1 MDSNFSNVQGD
12 FQLNSAG
19 ASQFSD
25 YPTTN
30 PKASSIQ
37 TPSYDTTSVEPV
49 TYQNESSSNAL
60 FNNEEDDDFASVTP
74 ISPQNELNT
83 NTYENTN
90 FETQNTLENNVEE
103 YTALDQNNIN
113 ITPEVPSSYQNE
125 SNVDF
130 NAYESTNNEQIPS
143 LNVDNGALTSDYQMN
158 SLQDELVEQ
167 GTEVSNI
174 NYSLK
179 NASIPVTSSSEK
191 IVIKIPVKK
200 IIYVQKP
207 TTTTTS
213 TVSQVVPVTQISQV
227 VPVTQVSQVV
237 PVTQVSQVPQMVPVA
252 PMPQLIP
259 ISPMPQMQMPQMQ
272 IVPMSMSMAPSL
284 PMANTSYMGAPARS
298 SIYQSK
304 VYVRKI

>member
-83 NTYENTN
+83 NAYENTN

-113 ITPEVPSSYQNE
+113 ITPEIPSSFQNE
-125 SNVDF
+125 ANVDF
-130 NAYESTNNEQIPS
+130 NAYESTNNDQIPS

-174 NYSLK
+174 NYSLR
-179 NASIPVTSSSEK
+179 NNSTISNSISAPQKK
-191 IVIKIPVKK
+191 IIIKVPVKK
-200 IIYVQKP
+200 TVYVQRQSSIINTP
-207 TTTTTS
+207 
-213 TVSQVVPVTQISQV
+213 QVP
-227 VPVTQVSQVV
+227 QVSQVV
-237 PVTQVSQVPQMVPVA
+237 PVA
-252 PMPQLIP
+252 PMPQIVP
-259 ISPMPQMQMPQMQ
+259 IVTMPQVQFPQMQFISMP
-272 IVPMSMSMAPSL
+272 MAPVV
-284 PMANTSYMGAPARS
+284 PFANNFVGSTIGSTTGS
-298 SIYQSK
+298 SIYQNK
-304 VYVRKI
+304 VYIKKI

>member
-174 NYSLK
+174 NYSLR
-179 NASIPVTSSSEK
+179 NNSTISNSISAPQKK
-191 IVIKIPVKK
+191 IIIKVPVKK
-200 IIYVQKP
+200 TVYVQRQSSIINTP
-207 TTTTTS
+207 
-213 TVSQVVPVTQISQV
+213 QVPQVP
-227 VPVTQVSQVV
+227 QVSQVV
-237 PVTQVSQVPQMVPVA
+237 PVA
-252 PMPQLIP
+252 PMPQIVP
-259 ISPMPQMQMPQMQ
+259 IVTMPQVQFPQMQFISMP
-272 IVPMSMSMAPSL
+272 MAPVV
-284 PMANTSYMGAPARS
+284 PFANNFVGSTIGSTTGS
-298 SIYQSK
+298 SIYQNK
-304 VYVRKI
+304 VYIKKI

>member
-103 YTALDQNNIN
+103 YTALEQNNIN

-125 SNVDF
+125 ATVDF

-143 LNVDNGALTSDYQMN
+143 LNEDNGALTSDYQMN

-174 NYSLK
+174 NYSLR
-179 NASIPVTSSSEK
+179 NNSTISNSISAPQKK
-191 IVIKIPVKK
+191 IIIKVPVKK
-200 IIYVQKP
+200 TVYVQRQSSIINTP
-207 TTTTTS
+207 
-213 TVSQVVPVTQISQV
+213 QVPQVP
-227 VPVTQVSQVV
+227 QVSQI
-237 PVTQVSQVPQMVPVA
+237 VPVA
-252 PMPQLIP
+252 PMPQIVP
-259 ISPMPQMQMPQMQ
+259 IVTMPQVQFPQMQFISMP
-272 IVPMSMSMAPSL
+272 MAPVV
-284 PMANTSYMGAPARS
+284 PFANNFVGSTIGSTTGS
-298 SIYQSK
+298 SIYQNK
-304 VYVRKI
+304 VYIKKI

>member
-83 NTYENTN
+83 NTFENTN

-113 ITPEVPSSYQNE
+113 ITPEVPSSFQNE
-125 SNVDF
+125 ATVDF

-143 LNVDNGALTSDYQMN
+143 LNVDNGALNSDYQMN

-174 NYSLK
+174 NYSLR
-179 NASIPVTSSSEK
+179 NNSTISNSISAPQKK
-191 IVIKIPVKK
+191 IIIKVPVKK
-200 IIYVQKP
+200 TVYVQRQSSIINTP
-207 TTTTTS
+207 
-213 TVSQVVPVTQISQV
+213 QVPQVP
-227 VPVTQVSQVV
+227 QVSQI
-237 PVTQVSQVPQMVPVA
+237 VPVA
-252 PMPQLIP
+252 PMPQIVP
-259 ISPMPQMQMPQMQ
+259 IVTMPQVQFPQMQFISMP
-272 IVPMSMSMAPSL
+272 MAPVV
-284 PMANTSYMGAPARS
+284 PFANNFVGSTIGSTTGS
-298 SIYQSK
+298 SIYQNK
-304 VYVRKI
+304 VYIKKI

>member
-113 ITPEVPSSYQNE
+113 ITPEVPSSFQNE
-125 SNVDF
+125 ANVDF

-174 NYSLK
+174 NYSLR
-179 NASIPVTSSSEK
+179 NNSTISNSISAPQKK
-191 IVIKIPVKK
+191 IIITIPVKK
-200 IIYVQKP
+200 TVYVQRQSSIINTP
-207 TTTTTS
+207 QVPQ
-213 TVSQVVPVTQISQV
+213 VS
-227 VPVTQVSQVV
+227 QVSQVV
-237 PVTQVSQVPQMVPVA
+237 PVA
-252 PMPQLIP
+252 PMPQIVP
-259 ISPMPQMQMPQMQ
+259 IVTMPQVQFPQMQFISMP
-272 IVPMSMSMAPSL
+272 MAPVV
-284 PMANTSYMGAPARS
+284 PFANNFVGSTIGSTTGS
-298 SIYQSK
+298 SIYQNK
-304 VYVRKI
+304 VYIKKI

>member
-1 MDSNFSNVQGD
+1 MDSNFSNVQGE
-12 FQLNSAG
+12 FQLDSAG

-113 ITPEVPSSYQNE
+113 ITPEVPSSFQNE
-125 SNVDF
+125 ANVDF

-143 LNVDNGALTSDYQMN
+143 LNEDNGAVTSDYQMN

-174 NYSLK
+174 NYSLR
-179 NASIPVTSSSEK
+179 NNSTISNSISAPQKK
-191 IVIKIPVKK
+191 IIIKVPVKK
-200 IIYVQKP
+200 TVYVQRQSSIINTP
-207 TTTTTS
+207 
-213 TVSQVVPVTQISQV
+213 QVPQVP
-227 VPVTQVSQVV
+227 QVSQI
-237 PVTQVSQVPQMVPVA
+237 VPVA
-252 PMPQLIP
+252 PMPQIVP
-259 ISPMPQMQMPQMQ
+259 IVTMPQVQFPQMQFISMP
-272 IVPMSMSMAPSL
+272 MAPVV
-284 PMANTSYMGAPARS
+284 PFANNFVGSTIGSTTGS
-298 SIYQSK
+298 SIYQNK
-304 VYVRKI
+304 VYIKKI

>member
-83 NTYENTN
+83 NTFENTN

-113 ITPEVPSSYQNE
+113 ITPEVPSSFQNE
-125 SNVDF
+125 ANVDF

-143 LNVDNGALTSDYQMN
+143 LNEDNGALTSDYQMN

-174 NYSLK
+174 NYSLR
-179 NASIPVTSSSEK
+179 NNSTISNSISAPQKK
-191 IVIKIPVKK
+191 IIIKVPVKK
-200 IIYVQKP
+200 TVYVQRQSSIINTP
-207 TTTTTS
+207 
-213 TVSQVVPVTQISQV
+213 QVPQVP
-227 VPVTQVSQVV
+227 QVSQI
-237 PVTQVSQVPQMVPVA
+237 VPVA
-252 PMPQLIP
+252 PMPQIVP
-259 ISPMPQMQMPQMQ
+259 IVTMPQVQFPQMQFISMP
-272 IVPMSMSMAPSL
+272 MAPVV
-284 PMANTSYMGAPARS
+284 PFANNFVGSTIGSTTGS
-298 SIYQSK
+298 SIYQNK
-304 VYVRKI
+304 VYIKKI

>member
-143 LNVDNGALTSDYQMN
+143 LNEDNGALTSDYQMN

-174 NYSLK
+174 NYSLR
-179 NASIPVTSSSEK
+179 NNSTISNSISAPQ
-191 IVIKIPVKK
+191 KK
-200 IIYVQKP
+200 IIIKVPVKTTVYVQRQSSIINTP
-207 TTTTTS
+207 
-213 TVSQVVPVTQISQV
+213 QVPQVP
-227 VPVTQVSQVV
+227 QVSQI
-237 PVTQVSQVPQMVPVA
+237 VPVA
-252 PMPQLIP
+252 PMPQIVP
-259 ISPMPQMQMPQMQ
+259 IVTMPQVQFPQMQFISMP
-272 IVPMSMSMAPSL
+272 MAPVV
-284 PMANTSYMGAPARS
+284 PFANNFVGSTIGSTTGS
-298 SIYQSK
+298 SIYQNK
-304 VYVRKI
+304 VYIKKI

>member
-125 SNVDF
+125 ANVDF

-143 LNVDNGALTSDYQMN
+143 LNEDNGALTSDYQMN

-174 NYSLK
+174 NYSLR
-179 NASIPVTSSSEK
+179 NNSTISNSISAPQKK
-191 IVIKIPVKK
+191 IIIKVPVKK
-200 IIYVQKP
+200 TVYVQRQSSIINTP
-207 TTTTTS
+207 
-213 TVSQVVPVTQISQV
+213 QVPQVP
-227 VPVTQVSQVV
+227 QVSQVV
-237 PVTQVSQVPQMVPVA
+237 PVA
-252 PMPQLIP
+252 PMPQIVP
-259 ISPMPQMQMPQMQ
+259 IVTMPQVQFPQMQFISMP
-272 IVPMSMSMAPSL
+272 MAPVV
-284 PMANTSYMGAPARS
+284 PFANNFVGSTIGSTTGS
-298 SIYQSK
+298 SIYQNK
-304 VYVRKI
+304 VYIKKI

>member
-113 ITPEVPSSYQNE
+113 ITPEVPSSFQNE
-125 SNVDF
+125 ANVDF

-143 LNVDNGALTSDYQMN
+143 LNEDNGALNSDYQMN

-174 NYSLK
+174 NYSLR
-179 NASIPVTSSSEK
+179 NNSTISNSISAPQKK
-191 IVIKIPVKK
+191 IIIPIPVKK
-200 IIYVQKP
+200 TVYVQRQSSIINTP
-207 TTTTTS
+207 
-213 TVSQVVPVTQISQV
+213 QVPQVP
-227 VPVTQVSQVV
+227 QVSQI
-237 PVTQVSQVPQMVPVA
+237 VPVA
-252 PMPQLIP
+252 PMPQIVP
-259 ISPMPQMQMPQMQ
+259 IVTMPQVQFPQMQFISMP
-272 IVPMSMSMAPSL
+272 MAPVV
-284 PMANTSYMGAPARS
+284 PFANNFVGSTIGSTTGS
-298 SIYQSK
+298 SIYQNK
-304 VYVRKI
+304 VYIKKI

>member
-113 ITPEVPSSYQNE
+113 ITPEVPSSFQNE
-125 SNVDF
+125 ATVDF

-174 NYSLK
+174 NYSLR
-179 NASIPVTSSSEK
+179 NNSTISNSISAPQKK
-191 IVIKIPVKK
+191 IIITVPVKK
-200 IIYVQKP
+200 TVYVQRQSSIINTP
-207 TTTTTS
+207 QVPQ
-213 TVSQVVPVTQISQV
+213 VS
-227 VPVTQVSQVV
+227 QVSQVV
-237 PVTQVSQVPQMVPVA
+237 PVA
-252 PMPQLIP
+252 PMPQIVP
-259 ISPMPQMQMPQMQ
+259 IVTMPQVQFPQMQFISMP
-272 IVPMSMSMAPSL
+272 MAPVV
-284 PMANTSYMGAPARS
+284 PFANNFVGSTIGSTTGS
-298 SIYQSK
+298 SIYQNK
-304 VYVRKI
+304 VYIKKI

>member
-12 FQLNSAG
+12 FQLNSAQ

-103 YTALDQNNIN
+103 YTALEQNNIN
-113 ITPEVPSSYQNE
+113 ITPEIPSSFQNE
-125 SNVDF
+125 ANVDF

-174 NYSLK
+174 NYSLR
-179 NASIPVTSSSEK
+179 NNSTISNSISAPQKK
-191 IVIKIPVKK
+191 IIIKVPVKK
-200 IIYVQKP
+200 TVYVQRQSSIINTP
-207 TTTTTS
+207 QAP
-213 TVSQVVPVTQISQV
+213 QVP
-227 VPVTQVSQVV
+227 QVSQI
-237 PVTQVSQVPQMVPVA
+237 VPVA
-252 PMPQLIP
+252 PMPQIVP
-259 ISPMPQMQMPQMQ
+259 IVTMPQVQFPQMQFISMP
-272 IVPMSMSMAPSL
+272 MAPVV
-284 PMANTSYMGAPARS
+284 PFANNFVGSTIGSTTGS
-298 SIYQSK
+298 SIYQNK
-304 VYVRKI
+304 VYIKKI

>member
-113 ITPEVPSSYQNE
+113 ITPEVPSSFQNE
-125 SNVDF
+125 ANVDF

-143 LNVDNGALTSDYQMN
+143 LNVDNGALNSDYQMN

-174 NYSLK
+174 NYSLR
-179 NASIPVTSSSEK
+179 NNSTISNSISAPQKK
-191 IVIKIPVKK
+191 IIITVPVKK
-200 IIYVQKP
+200 TVYVQRQSSIINTP
-207 TTTTTS
+207 QVPQ
-213 TVSQVVPVTQISQV
+213 VS
-227 VPVTQVSQVV
+227 QVSQVV
-237 PVTQVSQVPQMVPVA
+237 PVA
-252 PMPQLIP
+252 PMPQIVP
-259 ISPMPQMQMPQMQ
+259 IVTMPQVQFPQMQFISMP
-272 IVPMSMSMAPSL
+272 MAPVV
-284 PMANTSYMGAPARS
+284 PFANNFVGSTIGSTTGS
-298 SIYQSK
+298 SIYQNK
-304 VYVRKI
+304 VYIKKI

>member
-113 ITPEVPSSYQNE
+113 ITPEVPSSFQNE
-125 SNVDF
+125 ANVDF

-143 LNVDNGALTSDYQMN
+143 LNEDNGALTSDYQMN

-174 NYSLK
+174 NYSLR
-179 NASIPVTSSSEK
+179 NNSTISNSISAPQKK
-191 IVIKIPVKK
+191 IIIKVPVKK
-200 IIYVQKP
+200 TVYVQRQSSIINTP
-207 TTTTTS
+207 
-213 TVSQVVPVTQISQV
+213 QVPQVP
-227 VPVTQVSQVV
+227 QVSQI
-237 PVTQVSQVPQMVPVA
+237 VPVA
-252 PMPQLIP
+252 PMPQIVP
-259 ISPMPQMQMPQMQ
+259 IVTMPQVQFPQMQFISMP
-272 IVPMSMSMAPSL
+272 MAPVV
-284 PMANTSYMGAPARS
+284 PFANNFVGSTIGSTTGS
-298 SIYQSK
+298 SIYQNK
-304 VYVRKI
+304 VYIKKI

>member
-83 NTYENTN
+83 NTFENTN

-103 YTALDQNNIN
+103 YTALEQNNIN
-113 ITPEVPSSYQNE
+113 ITPEVPSSFQNE
-125 SNVDF
+125 ANVDF

-174 NYSLK
+174 NYSLR
-179 NASIPVTSSSEK
+179 NNSTISNSISAPQKK
-191 IVIKIPVKK
+191 IIIKVPVKK
-200 IIYVQKP
+200 TVYVQRQSSIINTP
-207 TTTTTS
+207 
-213 TVSQVVPVTQISQV
+213 QVPQVP
-227 VPVTQVSQVV
+227 QVSQVV
-237 PVTQVSQVPQMVPVA
+237 PVA
-252 PMPQLIP
+252 PMPQIVP
-259 ISPMPQMQMPQMQ
+259 IVTMPQVQFPQMQFISMP
-272 IVPMSMSMAPSL
+272 MAPVV
-284 PMANTSYMGAPARS
+284 PFANNFVGSTIGSTTGS
-298 SIYQSK
+298 SIYQNK
-304 VYVRKI
+304 VYIKKI

>member
-113 ITPEVPSSYQNE
+113 ITPEVPSSFQNE
-125 SNVDF
+125 ANVDF

-143 LNVDNGALTSDYQMN
+143 LNVDNGALNSDYQMN

-174 NYSLK
+174 NYSLR
-179 NASIPVTSSSEK
+179 NNSTISNSISAPQKK
-191 IVIKIPVKK
+191 IIIKVPVKK
-200 IIYVQKP
+200 TVYVQRQSSIINTP
-207 TTTTTS
+207 
-213 TVSQVVPVTQISQV
+213 QVPQVP
-227 VPVTQVSQVV
+227 QVSQI
-237 PVTQVSQVPQMVPVA
+237 VPVA
-252 PMPQLIP
+252 PMPQIVP
-259 ISPMPQMQMPQMQ
+259 IVTMPQVQFPQMQFISMP
-272 IVPMSMSMAPSL
+272 MAPVV
-284 PMANTSYMGAPARS
+284 PFANNFVGSTIGSTTGS
-298 SIYQSK
+298 SIYQNK
-304 VYVRKI
+304 VYIKKI

>member
-113 ITPEVPSSYQNE
+113 ITPEIPSSFQNE
-125 SNVDF
+125 ANVDL

-174 NYSLK
+174 NYSLR
-179 NASIPVTSSSEK
+179 NNSTISNSISAPQKK
-191 IVIKIPVKK
+191 IIIKVPVKK
-200 IIYVQKP
+200 TVYVQRQSSIINTP
-207 TTTTTS
+207 
-213 TVSQVVPVTQISQV
+213 QVPQVP
-227 VPVTQVSQVV
+227 QVSQI
-237 PVTQVSQVPQMVPVA
+237 VPVA
-252 PMPQLIP
+252 PMPQIVP
-259 ISPMPQMQMPQMQ
+259 IVTMPQVQFPQMQFISMP
-272 IVPMSMSMAPSL
+272 MAPVV
-284 PMANTSYMGAPARS
+284 PFANNFVGSTIGSTTGS
-298 SIYQSK
+298 SIYQNK
-304 VYVRKI
+304 VYIKKI

>member
-113 ITPEVPSSYQNE
+113 ITPEVPSSFQNE
-125 SNVDF
+125 ANVDF

-143 LNVDNGALTSDYQMN
+143 LNVDNEALTSDYQMN
-158 SLQDELVEQ
+158 SHQDELVEQ

-174 NYSLK
+174 NYSLR
-179 NASIPVTSSSEK
+179 NNSTISNSISAPQKK
-191 IVIKIPVKK
+191 IIIKVPVKK
-200 IIYVQKP
+200 TVYVQRQSSIINTP
-207 TTTTTS
+207 
-213 TVSQVVPVTQISQV
+213 QVPQVP
-227 VPVTQVSQVV
+227 QVSQVV
-237 PVTQVSQVPQMVPVA
+237 PVA
-252 PMPQLIP
+252 PMPQIVP
-259 ISPMPQMQMPQMQ
+259 IVTMPQVQFPQMQFISMP
-272 IVPMSMSMAPSL
+272 MAPVV
-284 PMANTSYMGAPARS
+284 PFANNFVGSTIGSTTGS
-298 SIYQSK
+298 SIYQNK
-304 VYVRKI
+304 VYIKKI

>member
-113 ITPEVPSSYQNE
+113 ITPEVPSSFQNE
-125 SNVDF
+125 ANVDF

-174 NYSLK
+174 NYSLR
-179 NASIPVTSSSEK
+179 NNSTISNSISAPQKK
-191 IVIKIPVKK
+191 IIIPIPVKK
-200 IIYVQKP
+200 TVYVQRQSSIINTP
-207 TTTTTS
+207 
-213 TVSQVVPVTQISQV
+213 QVPQVP
-227 VPVTQVSQVV
+227 QVSQVV
-237 PVTQVSQVPQMVPVA
+237 PVA
-252 PMPQLIP
+252 PMPQIVP
-259 ISPMPQMQMPQMQ
+259 IVTMPQVQFPQMQFISMP
-272 IVPMSMSMAPSL
+272 MAPVV
-284 PMANTSYMGAPARS
+284 PFANNFVGSTIGSTTGS
-298 SIYQSK
+298 SIYQNK
-304 VYVRKI
+304 VYIKKI

>member
-60 FNNEEDDDFASVTP
+60 FNNEEDDDIASVTP

-113 ITPEVPSSYQNE
+113 ITPEVPSSFQNE
-125 SNVDF
+125 ANVDF

-143 LNVDNGALTSDYQMN
+143 LNVDNGALNSDYQMN

-174 NYSLK
+174 NYSLR
-179 NASIPVTSSSEK
+179 NNITISNSISAPQKK
-191 IVIKIPVKK
+191 IIIPIPVKK
-200 IIYVQKP
+200 TVYVQRQSSIINTP
-207 TTTTTS
+207 QVPQ
-213 TVSQVVPVTQISQV
+213 VS
-227 VPVTQVSQVV
+227 QVSQVV
-237 PVTQVSQVPQMVPVA
+237 PVA
-252 PMPQLIP
+252 PMPQIVP
-259 ISPMPQMQMPQMQ
+259 IVTMPQVQFPQMQFISMP
-272 IVPMSMSMAPSL
+272 MAPVV
-284 PMANTSYMGAPARS
+284 PFANNFVGSTIGSTTVS
-298 SIYQSK
+298 SIYQNK
-304 VYVRKI
+304 VYIKKI

>member
-143 LNVDNGALTSDYQMN
+143 LNVDNGALNSDYQMN

-174 NYSLK
+174 NYSLR
-179 NASIPVTSSSEK
+179 NNSTISNSISAPQKK
-191 IVIKIPVKK
+191 IIIKVPVKK
-200 IIYVQKP
+200 TVYVQRQSSIINTP
-207 TTTTTS
+207 
-213 TVSQVVPVTQISQV
+213 QVPQVP
-227 VPVTQVSQVV
+227 QVSQI
-237 PVTQVSQVPQMVPVA
+237 VPVA
-252 PMPQLIP
+252 PMPQIVP
-259 ISPMPQMQMPQMQ
+259 IVTMPQVQFPQMQFISMP
-272 IVPMSMSMAPSL
+272 MAPVV
-284 PMANTSYMGAPARS
+284 PFANNFVGSTIGSTTGS
-298 SIYQSK
+298 SIYQNK
-304 VYVRKI
+304 VYIKKI

>member
-83 NTYENTN
+83 NTFENTN

-113 ITPEVPSSYQNE
+113 ITPEVPSSFQNE
-125 SNVDF
+125 ANVDF

-174 NYSLK
+174 NYSLR
-179 NASIPVTSSSEK
+179 NNSTISNSISAPQKK
-191 IVIKIPVKK
+191 IIIKVPVKK
-200 IIYVQKP
+200 TVYVQRQSSIINTP
-207 TTTTTS
+207 QVPQ
-213 TVSQVVPVTQISQV
+213 VS
-227 VPVTQVSQVV
+227 QVSQVV
-237 PVTQVSQVPQMVPVA
+237 PVA
-252 PMPQLIP
+252 PMPQIVP
-259 ISPMPQMQMPQMQ
+259 IVTMPQVQFPQMQFISMP
-272 IVPMSMSMAPSL
+272 MAPVV
-284 PMANTSYMGAPARS
+284 PFANNFVGSTIGSTTGS
-298 SIYQSK
+298 SIYQNK
-304 VYVRKI
+304 VYIKKI

>member
-83 NTYENTN
+83 NTFENTN
-90 FETQNTLENNVEE
+90 FETQNTLENNVQE
-103 YTALDQNNIN
+103 YTALKQNNIN
-113 ITPEVPSSYQNE
+113 ITPEVPSSFQNE
-125 SNVDF
+125 ANVDF

-143 LNVDNGALTSDYQMN
+143 LNVDNGALNSDYQMN

-174 NYSLK
+174 NYSLR
-179 NASIPVTSSSEK
+179 NNSTISNSISAPQKK
-191 IVIKIPVKK
+191 IIITVPVKK
-200 IIYVQKP
+200 TVYVQRQSSIINTP
-207 TTTTTS
+207 QVPQ
-213 TVSQVVPVTQISQV
+213 VS
-227 VPVTQVSQVV
+227 QVSQVV
-237 PVTQVSQVPQMVPVA
+237 PVA
-252 PMPQLIP
+252 PMPQIVP
-259 ISPMPQMQMPQMQ
+259 IVTMPQVQFPQMQFISMP
-272 IVPMSMSMAPSL
+272 MAPVV
-284 PMANTSYMGAPARS
+284 PFANNFVGSTIGSTTGS
-298 SIYQSK
+298 SIYQNK
-304 VYVRKI
+304 VYIKKI

>member
-49 TYQNESSSNAL
+49 TYQNESNTNAL

-113 ITPEVPSSYQNE
+113 ITPEIPSSFQNE
-125 SNVDF
+125 ANVDF
-130 NAYESTNNEQIPS
+130 NAYESTNNEQIPP
-143 LNVDNGALTSDYQMN
+143 LNVDNGALNSDYQMN

-174 NYSLK
+174 NYSLR
-179 NASIPVTSSSEK
+179 NNSTISNSISAPQKK
-191 IVIKIPVKK
+191 IIITVPVKK
-200 IIYVQKP
+200 TVYVQRQSSIINTP
-207 TTTTTS
+207 
-213 TVSQVVPVTQISQV
+213 QVPQVP
-227 VPVTQVSQVV
+227 QVSQI
-237 PVTQVSQVPQMVPVA
+237 VPVA
-252 PMPQLIP
+252 PMPQIVP
-259 ISPMPQMQMPQMQ
+259 IVTMPQVQFPQMQFISMP
-272 IVPMSMSMAPSL
+272 MAPVV
-284 PMANTSYMGAPARS
+284 PFANNFVGSTIGSTTGS
-298 SIYQSK
+298 SIYQNK
-304 VYVRKI
+304 VYIKKI